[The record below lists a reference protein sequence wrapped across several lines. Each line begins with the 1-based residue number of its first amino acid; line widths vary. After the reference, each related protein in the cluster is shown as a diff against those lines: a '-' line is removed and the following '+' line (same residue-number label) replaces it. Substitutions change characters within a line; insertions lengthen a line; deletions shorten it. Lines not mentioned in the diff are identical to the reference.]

1 MSRAGVSP
9 HHAER
14 TLGHVLPG
22 IEAVYDQHKYHAEM
36 AKAYE
41 ALAREI
47 TRIISPLSDDN
58 VVPFSTTANNKG

>member
-36 AKAYE
+36 QKAYE
-41 ALAREI
+41 ALASMIKRI
-47 TRIISPLSDDN
+47 TNPSADN
-58 VVPFSTTANNKG
+58 VVSFLQPVAENV

>member
-14 TLGHVLPG
+14 TLGHVLPA
-22 IEAVYDQHKYHAEM
+22 IEAVYDQHNYHAQM
-36 AKAYE
+36 RKAYE
-41 ALAREI
+41 ALACEI
-47 TRIISPLSDDN
+47 THIISPPSDDN